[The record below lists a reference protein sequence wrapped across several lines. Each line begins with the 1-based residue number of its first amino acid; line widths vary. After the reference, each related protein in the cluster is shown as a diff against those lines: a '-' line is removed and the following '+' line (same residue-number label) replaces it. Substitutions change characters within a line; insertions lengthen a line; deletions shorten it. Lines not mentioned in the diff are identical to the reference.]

1 VETEILLPVKFVMSL
16 NPSTFH
22 PLSSN

>member
-1 VETEILLPVKFVMSL
+1 METEFVLPVKFVMSL

-22 PLSSN
+22 PLNNY